1 MIAEH
6 AATFKYDPEKHEY
19 WLGNQKLPHPTGV
32 LARWHD
38 FSSIPPDKLFVA
50 REFGTTVH
58 KYVAAFNNGTLDMDA
73 KFPAD
78 ETFDLGAI
86 VKGWEKVYMEN
97 VYAMSAV
104 EKSLLNKEMRFACT
118 VDAIAG
124 NTVIDFKP
132 MSRVR
137 DKLVGVQLAANAM
150 CAISE
155 GLVDMP
161 NVHLVSWHYD
171 SWGRWEKRVWP
182 FKENANIWKCILSAE
197 NFLGG
202 K

>member
-1 MIAEH
+1 MIAET
-6 AATFKYDPEKHEY
+6 AAKFRYDDEKHEY
-19 WLGNQKLPHPTGV
+19 WLGDTKLPHPTGV
-32 LARWHD
+32 LARWSD

-58 KYVAAFNNGTLDMDA
+58 KYIAAFNNGTLDMDA

-86 VKGWEKVYMEN
+86 VKGWERVYMEN

-104 EKSLLNKEMRFACT
+104 EKTLLNKEFRYACT

-124 NTVIDFKP
+124 NTVIDYKP

-137 DKLVGVQLAANAM
+137 DPKVGVQLAANAM

-161 NVHLVSWHYD
+161 RVHLVSWHYD
-171 SWGRWEKRVWP
+171 PFGKWKKVVWP
-182 FKENANIWKCILSAE
+182 FKENCETWIHCLSAE
-197 NFLGG
+197 NRLGG